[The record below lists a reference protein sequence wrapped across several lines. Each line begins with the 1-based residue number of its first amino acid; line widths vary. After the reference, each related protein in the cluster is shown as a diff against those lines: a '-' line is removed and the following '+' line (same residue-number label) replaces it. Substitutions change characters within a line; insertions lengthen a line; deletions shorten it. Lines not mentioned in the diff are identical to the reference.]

1 VPGLIYHD
9 TWAATGS
16 LDIPIFQEA
25 KFRGD
30 RDTAEYQL
38 ENVRAQLANVTGQID
53 QQLRNSLI
61 DLRTAAELVRVAKS
75 NLDLATTEL
84 EQATDR
90 FQAGVDDN
98 LPVTQAQST
107 LAQAQTQYVT
117 SVFQLNQARL
127 GLARNLGMIDT
138 SYHPENPGGRPALS
152 GHVNL
157 QGSR

>member
-1 VPGLIYHD
+1 MYHD
-9 TWAATGS
+9 TWSAVGT
-16 LDIPIFQEA
+16 LNIPVFEEA

-38 ENVRAQLANVTGQID
+38 QNLRAQIGNIVGQIN

-75 NLDLATTEL
+75 NVGLATVEL
-84 EQATDR
+84 QQSTDR
-90 FQAGVDDN
+90 FQAGVEDN
-98 LPVTQAQST
+98 LPVTQAEST

-127 GLARNLGMIDT
+127 GLARNLGLIDL
-138 SYHPENPGGRPALS
+138 SYRPEIAGGRPS
-152 GHVNL
+152 GIVGKQ
-157 QGSR
+157 QGGR